1 MQKYGS
7 ELQSYTSEVNEKVQ
21 DFTTKLQKH
30 TTDYGWL
37 QSQHKQ
43 LVDDYNRGIQILTG
57 GGQPQR
63 GQ

>member
-1 MQKYGS
+1 MLDFPITENQIRVLDDNTLREVLELCQSEHTRRQKQY
-7 ELQSYTSEVNEKVQ
+7 YDK
-21 DFTTKLQKH
+21 
-30 TTDYGWL
+30 
-37 QSQHKQ
+37 